1 MRFPNRTELREQ
13 VSIKGTEMKQKYK
26 LETITPVHI
35 GSGETLNHIDGYY
48 ANRRW
53 YHINLDKVL
62 EHPATDINA
71 LTSEMSQR
79 DFRWSDYFSR
89 HNMDAADLSTYNILC
104 AQSPETTDIREAIKS
119 VGNRPYIPGSSI
131 KGALRT
137 ALLSDLINN
146 AENEKLYNDSSQHL
160 NREIDKGAPSRRRQ
174 ENPAQE
180 IEKAAFG
187 KDPNHDLLRAL
198 QISDTEPLQSDA
210 LAIETAWTV
219 TLNHNNELIQKI
231 EGNTEYKNFVEVIQG
246 VKTLTFTLKI
256 DDWLFDDPAYDRL
269 RFNDTQYGAIYSISD
284 VCYGRNKSLIE
295 KEIEFYD
302 SHNFA
307 TLHNLYNDLKK
318 INNRLP
324 DGVFMLQIGW
334 GTGYLSNTVTESF
347 TEGEDAPVELMALRE
362 RYRLG
367 RSRSNQRQPYDNREF
382 PKTRRILYRGPAPK
396 APLGWV
402 KISPLTD

>member
-1 MRFPNRTELREQ
+1 
-13 VSIKGTEMKQKYK
+13 MKQKYK

-48 ANRRW
+48 ANGRW
-53 YHINLDKVL
+53 YHIDLGKVL
-62 EHPATDINA
+62 AHPNADINA

-89 HNMDAADLSTYNILC
+89 HNMDAAALSTYNILC

-119 VGNRPYIPGSSI
+119 VDNRPYIPGSSI

-146 AENEKLYNDSSQHL
+146 VENEQLFNDSSKHL

-174 ENPAQE
+174 EYPAQE
-180 IEKAAFG
+180 IEKSAFG

-198 QISDTEPLQSDA
+198 QVSDTELLESNA
-210 LAIETAWTV
+210 MAIETAWTV
-219 TLNHNNELIQKI
+219 TLNQKDELVQKI
-231 EGNTEYKNFVEVIQG
+231 DNGTEYKNCVEVIQG

-256 DDWLFDDPAYDRL
+256 DDLLFRDREKDYLNFSNLQENTLREIAYVCNDEANILMENEQKFYVKYNMSEIANRYDQLLRL
-269 RFNDTQYGAIYSISD
+269 NDSLTDGA
-284 VCYGRNKSLIE
+284 
-295 KEIEFYD
+295 
-302 SHNFA
+302 
-307 TLHNLYNDLKK
+307 
-318 INNRLP
+318 
-324 DGVFMLQIGW
+324 FMLQIGW
-334 GTGYLSNTVTESF
+334 GTGYRANTVTASF
-347 TEGEDAPVELMALRE
+347 TEGEEAPVDVMKLRE

-367 RSRSNQRQPYDNREF
+367 RSRSNQRQPYDPREF
-382 PKTRRILYRGPAPK
+382 PKTRRILYRGSNPI

>member
-26 LETITPVHI
+26 LETITPVHV
-35 GSGETLNHIDGYY
+35 GSGETLNFMDGYY
-48 ANRRW
+48 ANGTWHR
-53 YHINLDKVL
+53 IDLDKVL
-62 EHPATDINA
+62 QHPATDINT

-89 HNMDAADLSTYNILC
+89 HNMNGAELSTYSLLC

-119 VGNRPYIPGSSI
+119 VGFRPYIPGSSI
-131 KGALRT
+131 KGAIRT

-146 AENEKLYNDSSQHL
+146 DDNKQLMDDSSAHL
-160 NREIDKGAPSRRRQ
+160 NREIEKGASSRRRQ
-174 ENPAQE
+174 EYPARK
-180 IEKAAFG
+180 IEELAFG

-198 QISDTEPLQSDA
+198 QVSDTEPLQSDA

-219 TLNHNNELIQKI
+219 TLNQNNELEQKI
-231 EGNTEYKNFVEVIQG
+231 EGNTEYKNFVEVLQG
-246 VKTLTFTLKI
+246 VQTLTFTLKI

-318 INNRLP
+318 INNGLP

-334 GTGYLSNTVTESF
+334 GTGYLSNTVTGSF
-347 TEGEDAPVELMALRE
+347 TEEEEASIELMALRE

-367 RSRSNQRQPYDNREF
+367 RSRSNQHDPYDPREF
-382 PKTRRILYRGPAPK
+382 PKTRRILYRGQNPI